1 MDTLSRDPIDV
12 TQAQQ
17 GNYYQPEFTK
27 YVWGLNLNQP
37 INDRAALMFS
47 YNRTQSNIPF
57 YHTVM
62 KQKED
67 QKRLSQTFVLKGLYR
82 FDNGD
87 ALKASAMYSPH
98 ESKYLRASTK
108 DGSYTNSGG
117 ATALTLNGNTCLTK
131 GK

>member
-1 MDTLSRDPIDV
+1 MKPSLLTLALISS
-12 TQAQQ
+12 
-17 GNYYQPEFTK
+17 F
-27 YVWGLNLNQP
+27 
-37 INDRAALMFS
+37 AAAPA
-47 YNRTQSNIPF
+47 YAA
-57 YHTVM
+57 
-62 KQKED
+62 KED